1 MLFAFSTAS
10 SGVRNVSTEST
21 GPKISSWAIRWLWAT
36 FVNSVGRKNQPRS
49 GRSQAGWYSS
59 APSASPAATS
69 AVIFSSWLLELIAPT
84 SVFLS
89 SGSPTRSVERR
100 SLRRM
105 TSSSAMDSWTSS
117 RDPAQHTSPWLK

>member
-1 MLFAFSTAS
+1 M
-10 SGVRNVSTEST
+10 STEST
-21 GPKISSWAIRWLWAT
+21 GPKISSFAIRWLWAT

-59 APSASPAATS
+59 APSGSPAATS
-69 AVIFSSWLLELIAPT
+69 SVIFSSWLLELIAPT

-100 SLRRM
+100 SLSRLDQLVGHR
-105 TSSSAMDSWTSS
+105 SWTSS